1 MAFPAPSP
9 GGRAS
14 RYPRGVPSI
23 LDFGP
28 FARLP
33 EDAQRRLAAAGRLVD
48 FPAGATLILEGDP
61 PEDAFVV
68 LSGRVRIQAGPDR
81 KTLATLAAP
90 ALVGEI
96 AAIERTPRTASVL
109 ATGPVRGL
117 RLPAAALRAAA
128 AGDPGFADELHA
140 FSEAR
145 AVRTFLQRDSPFNEL
160 PAAAAAELA
169 ARLEL
174 VRFEAGD
181 ILLREGERGDD
192 AYLLRSGE
200 VEIERGDPPRP
211 LGVSTA
217 GAIVGEVSALT
228 GEPRNATV
236 RARTAVDAF
245 RISGEHVRPIVK
257 RYKATVERL
266 ESAMRS
272 RHAPRRMGRPRMEI
286 SPDDPAS
293 VIIYDD
299 SSGAYL
305 RLGREALAI
314 YENLDGERSM
324 RDLAMLHFQRTGAL
338 DPQGVFETVATFQA
352 AGLVT
357 APRIASDEPNG
368 RLLRVAD
375 AILAPRLELASADRL
390 AAALHRSLGWAFTR
404 PGGIAALVVGTVGT
418 ILFFRLFR
426 LASPTDFGLA
436 GIAVAFFGLFL
447 AGIGHEAAH
456 AIATKAEGR
465 RVGRAG
471 IGILWFTPVIYVDT
485 SDAWLIDRRRRA
497 LVSAAG
503 PLFNYAAAGAFGIAA
518 ALTADRTQ
526 DLMLW
531 LAAVN
536 LASVVFNLSP
546 LLEFDG
552 YYALSDLANVN
563 ALRRKALRFVFRDLV
578 RQPRRPRTR
587 TEAGFLAYAVAA
599 LVYVLVVSV
608 VVLLG
613 VPGIVDGVLAGRV
626 EGALRAAIGSVV
638 ALIFTAMLVGPFLG
652 EVAAA
657 RSEAG

>member
-1 MAFPAPSP
+1 MPT
-9 GGRAS
+9 
-14 RYPRGVPSI
+14 V

-28 FARLP
+28 FARLS
-33 EDAQRRLAAAGRLVD
+33 EEERRRLITSARAVTFA
-48 FPAGATLILEGDP
+48 PGATLMREGDP

-68 LSGRVRIQAGPDR
+68 LAGRVRVHAGPER
-81 KTLATLAAP
+81 KTLATLVAP
-90 ALVGEI
+90 ALVGEM
-96 AAIERTPRTASVL
+96 AAIEGKPRLATVL
-109 ATGPVRGL
+109 ATARVRAL
-117 RLPAAALRAAA
+117 RLPADALRDAA
-128 AGDPGFADELHA
+128 AGDPAFAGELHA

-145 AVRTFLQRDSPFNEL
+145 AIRTFLQRNSPFNEL

-174 VRFEAGD
+174 VHFEAGTV
-181 ILLREGERGDD
+181 LLREGEHGDD
-192 AYLLRSGE
+192 AYLLRAGE
-200 VEIERGDPPRP
+200 VEIERGDPPRR
-211 LGVSTA
+211 LGTA
-217 GAIVGEVSALT
+217 SAGSIVGEVSALT
-228 GEPRNATV
+228 GEPRTATV
-236 RARTAVDAF
+236 RARTAVEAF

-266 ESAMRS
+266 EAAMRS
-272 RHAPRRMGRPRMEI
+272 RHAPRRVGRPRVEP
-286 SPDDPAS
+286 SPDDPSS
-293 VIIYDD
+293 VIVHDD
-299 SSGAYL
+299 ASGAYL
-305 RLGREALAI
+305 RLSREALAI
-314 YENLDGERSM
+314 YEDLDGERSM

-357 APRIASDEPNG
+357 APHIASDEPNA

-375 AILAPRLELASADRL
+375 AILAPRLELASADAV
-390 AAALHRSLGWAFTR
+390 AAALHRALRPAFTR
-404 PGGIAALVVGTVGT
+404 GGAIAALVVGTVGT
-418 ILFFRLFR
+418 ILFARLFR

-436 GIAVAFFGLFL
+436 GIAVAFFGLVL
-447 AGIGHEAAH
+447 AGLGHEAAH

-497 LVSAAG
+497 IVSLAG

-518 ALTADRTQ
+518 AFTGGLTQ

-536 LASVVFNLSP
+536 LVSVVFNLSQ

-552 YYALSDLANVN
+552 YYALSDLTNVN
-563 ALRRKALRFVFRDLV
+563 ALRRKALRFVFRDLLS
-578 RQPRRPRTR
+578 RPRRPRTR
-587 TEAGFLAYAVAA
+587 TEAGFVTYAAAA
-599 LVYVLVVSV
+599 LVYVLVVSA

-613 VPGIVDGVLAGRV
+613 VPGLIDGVLAGRV
-626 EGALRAAIGSVV
+626 DGALRALAGSVV
-638 ALIFTAMLVGPFLG
+638 ALVLTALLVGPFVG
-652 EVAAA
+652 EVVAA
-657 RSEAG
+657 RAEAA

>member
-1 MAFPAPSP
+1 MPTL
-9 GGRAS
+9 
-14 RYPRGVPSI
+14 

-33 EDAQRRLAAAGRLVD
+33 ENERRRLVAAGRMVD
-48 FPAGATLILEGDP
+48 FPAGATLIREGDP
-61 PEDAFVV
+61 AEDAYAV
-68 LSGRVRIQAGPDR
+68 LAGRVRVHAGPDH

-96 AAIERTPRTASVL
+96 AALDGRPRIASVL
-109 ATGPVRGL
+109 ATAPVRAL
-117 RLPAAALRAAA
+117 RLPAAALRETA
-128 AGDPGFADELHA
+128 AGDPGFADELQA
-140 FSEAR
+140 FSEVR
-145 AVRTFLQRDSPFNEL
+145 AIRTFLQRDSPFNEL

-174 VRFEAGD
+174 VRFAKGD
-181 ILLREGERGDD
+181 ILIREGERGDD
-192 AYLLRSGE
+192 AYLLRAGE
-200 VEIERGDPPRP
+200 VEIERGDPPRR
-211 LGVSTA
+211 LGVGTS

-228 GEPRNATV
+228 GEPRTATV
-236 RARTAVDAF
+236 RAATAVEAF
-245 RISGEHVRPIVK
+245 RIAGEHVRPIVK

-272 RHAPRRMGRPRMEI
+272 RHAPRRMGRPRVEP
-286 SPDDPAS
+286 SPDDASS
-293 VIIYDD
+293 VIIHDD
-299 SSGAYL
+299 ASGAYL

-314 YENLDGERSM
+314 YEDLDGERSM

-368 RLLRVAD
+368 RLLRMAD
-375 AILAPRLELASADRL
+375 AVLAPRIELASADRV
-390 AAALHRSLGWAFTR
+390 ATALHRAIGWAFTR

-418 ILFFRLFR
+418 VLFFRLFR
-426 LASPTDFGLA
+426 LASPTDFGFA
-436 GIAVAFFGLFL
+436 GIAVAFFGLLL

-485 SDAWLIDRRRRA
+485 SDAWLIERRRRA

-518 ALTADRTQ
+518 ALTAGRTQ

-578 RQPRRPRTR
+578 TRPRRPRTR

-599 LVYVLVVSV
+599 LVYVLVVSA

-626 EGALRAAIGSVV
+626 DGALRAAFGSVV
-638 ALIFTAMLVGPFLG
+638 ALFFTAMLVGPFVG
-652 EVAAA
+652 EIAAA
-657 RSEAG
+657 RSDAG